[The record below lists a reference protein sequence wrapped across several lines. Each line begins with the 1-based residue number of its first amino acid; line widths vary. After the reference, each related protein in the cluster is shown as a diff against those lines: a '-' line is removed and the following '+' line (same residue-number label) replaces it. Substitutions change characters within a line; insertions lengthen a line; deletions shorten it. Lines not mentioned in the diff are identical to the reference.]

1 MRRMAAYDPER
12 HGFSMLR
19 LISAAAANAETEL
32 TLGEKLSE
40 GVMTMIIG
48 VGTTF
53 VVLIVLWMLVALM
66 GRIVSSM
73 SGKKAA
79 AIPAPAETKPEP
91 VQEAAAEPEETVTPE
106 LIAVLSAAIAA
117 YEGPDAPRMTI
128 RSVRRTTQWNGGRR

>member
-1 MRRMAAYDPER
+1 
-12 HGFSMLR
+12 MLR

-48 VGTTF
+48 MGTTF

-91 VQEAAAEPEETVTPE
+91 VQEAALPAAPRSGTAAAAEPHRISLKIIEQTLPN
-106 LIAVLSAAIAA
+106 
-117 YEGPDAPRMTI
+117 
-128 RSVRRTTQWNGGRR
+128 RS